1 MRFRIVKLA
10 TPKQRLI
17 ARLID
22 IVIQG
27 LPLLAIWYVTKS
39 YADVAV
45 EEVINSEVAK
55 RASLFISLYSA
66 TLIIHIVQWVLIAS
80 HGQSFGK
87 KIMNI
92 KIVDDINLKNAGAVR
107 NLVLRTWVNALL
119 MGNAIY
125 VLVDSL
131 LIFQKDRKCL
141 HDYIA
146 KTKVILA

>member
-1 MRFRIVKLA
+1 M
-10 TPKQRLI
+10 
-17 ARLID
+17 
-22 IVIQG
+22 
-27 LPLLAIWYVTKS
+27 AIWYVTKS

>member
-1 MRFRIVKLA
+1 
-10 TPKQRLI
+10 
-17 ARLID
+17 
-22 IVIQG
+22 
-27 LPLLAIWYVTKS
+27 
-39 YADVAV
+39 
-45 EEVINSEVAK
+45 
-55 RASLFISLYSA
+55 
-66 TLIIHIVQWVLIAS
+66 
-80 HGQSFGK
+80 
-87 KIMNI
+87 MNI